1 MKKLLKIFKSSFAKI
16 FSLIDKGIIIPTTK
30 FIVSTTNKYGNSGK
44 KIESWLSRANTIL
57 YISLLLAVVTF
68 IVVDQKIITFSE
80 SSAEILKSQP
90 VNAIYNEE
98 AYVIEG
104 LPSTVDITLIGSKA
118 DLYFAKQSPSHD
130 ITVDLSAL
138 KPGTHR
144 VNIGY
149 NQALPSVDYKVN
161 PSVATVII
169 HPKVSVSKTLTVD
182 LLNKDSLD
190 DKLVIKDV
198 NIAND
203 KVVIKGS
210 EDQLKKVASVKALV
224 DVLNLV
230 RQEVGTTTL
239 KDIPLRAYDENGS
252 VVDIEI
258 VPSKITADIVI
269 ASPSKDLPIKI
280 IPKGSVSF
288 GKAISSIISNVT
300 SLTVYGDENALAD
313 LKFVPVEIDVTNLK
327 ENQQYKM
334 ELVKPV
340 GVTSMSVNNITV
352 NVSLEAAVDK
362 EITGIP
368 IEYRNLGE
376 NYTVQALSKDDLQ
389 VSVILKGVA
398 SVVNSITSADVVA
411 YLDLKGYTEGTHEV
425 DVLIEQSD
433 VKIEYVPKTKKVSI
447 RIYRK

>member
-30 FIVSTTNKYGNSGK
+30 FIVSMTDKYGNSGK

-68 IVVDQKIITFSE
+68 IIVDQKIITFSE

-130 ITVDLSAL
+130 INVDLSAL

-169 HPKVSVSKTLTVD
+169 HPKVSISKTLTVD

-230 RQEVGTTTL
+230 KQEVGTTTL

-300 SLTVYGDENALAD
+300 SLTVYGDEDALAD

-352 NVSLEAAVDK
+352 NVSLEAAIDK

-398 SVVNSITSADVVA
+398 SVVNSITSADVIA
-411 YLDLKGYTEGTHEV
+411 YLDLKGYAEGTHEV